1 MKETTDKKELSNE
14 TMDYQSELNKIFDEA
29 LKEVDSELL
38 ETLDFVSKLSTE
50 DNSQMFHITT
60 THSGTIKQ
68 NNIYTE

>member
-1 MKETTDKKELSNE
+1 MKNTNDKKEYNE
-14 TMDYQSELNKIFDEA
+14 NAIDYQGELNKIFDEA

-38 ETLDFVSKLSTE
+38 ETLDFVIKLSTD

-68 NNIYTE
+68 TNIYAE